1 MEARLVPLD
10 GGRRGT
16 PLPLRG
22 RELVLGRD
30 PSADLRFDHV
40 VVSRR
45 HAVLRELGAG
55 YTIQDLG
62 SANGTRIN
70 GADFRDALLLRDGDR
85 IELGGQVELLYEE
98 GEAPGE
104 VRWGAIAAV
113 VLSVLV
119 LVGGGAVW
127 LFSGGRPDFGEATK
141 LAAQGL
147 RASQAGDAARA
158 KDRLRSAA
166 GMLYKNGEL
175 DDVPRSDVMRVA
187 MQRLGQSLEPPAD
200 LWSVFQRALEETKPK
215 PKPPSANTPVGCRL
229 DRVPPSALD
238 ACLRERIELVLI
250 DLRQDPT
257 HIPDSF
263 PHQVGER
270 LLQEHDFIERSLQRG
285 RPIIPM
291 LEHELEAAKMPPLLQ
306 YLALIESGYQNKAVS
321 SAQAMG
327 LWQFVPSTARQY
339 GLKVGGPNDERR
351 DPAKSTRAAAHYL
364 RDLAFEFGGDALL
377 LALAGYNR
385 GENGVRR
392 ALKKLDDPFSDRNYW
407 RLVEEGLLPK
417 ETAQYVTRFMA
428 AAVAGEGGMPPASTL
443 VAAGY

>member
-10 GGRRGT
+10 GDRRGT

-30 PSADLRFDHV
+30 PSADLRFDHA

-70 GADFRDALLLRDGDR
+70 GADVRDALLLRDGDR
-85 IELGGQVELLYEE
+85 IELGGHVQLLYEE
-98 GEAPGE
+98 GEPRGQ

-113 VLSVLV
+113 ILSVVV
-119 LVGGGAVW
+119 LVGGGAFW
-127 LFSGGRPDFGEATK
+127 LYVHRAPDFGEATK
-141 LAAQGL
+141 LAAEGL
-147 RASQAGDAARA
+147 RASQAGDQARA

-166 GMLYKNGEL
+166 GMLYKNGVL
-175 DDVPRSDVMRVA
+175 DDVPRSAVMRVA
-187 MQRLGQSLEPPAD
+187 MQRLGESLDPPAD
-200 LWSVFQRALEETKPK
+200 LWNVFQRALEETKPK
-215 PKPPSANTPVGCRL
+215 PKPVSAGAPVGCRL

-250 DLRQDPT
+250 DLRQDPSQ
-257 HIPDSF
+257 IPETF

-270 LLQEHDFIERSLQRG
+270 LLQEHDFIERSLERG

-327 LWQFVPSTARQY
+327 LWQFMPSTGRQY
-339 GLKVGGPNDERR
+339 GLKVGGPHDERR

-392 ALKKLDDPFSDRNYW
+392 ALKQLDDPFSDRSYW

-417 ETAQYVTRFMA
+417 ETAQYVTRFIA